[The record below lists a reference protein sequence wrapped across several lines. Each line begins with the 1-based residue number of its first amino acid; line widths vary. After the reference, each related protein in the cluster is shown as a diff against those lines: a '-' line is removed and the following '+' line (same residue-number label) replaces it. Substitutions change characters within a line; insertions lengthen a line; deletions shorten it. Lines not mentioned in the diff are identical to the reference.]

1 MGISN
6 ISHGS
11 KLEELSGH
19 TGAKKTMAKT
29 KQQIDTAY
37 PSKEYISENMVVAS
51 FENSENNCKQSSN
64 VPLVA
69 VIILSYNAKEEL
81 RESIRSVLSSS
92 YKNLDVIIVDNN
104 STDGSVEMVS
114 KEFPEVHIIKSQE
127 NLGFGGGNNIGMR
140 SAVKLGADFMF
151 FLNDDAVVDKDAIR
165 YLVDYLNLNQ
175 KAAIAVPLILQKE
188 TNLILYAGGVYNK
201 YLVYTRN
208 IGWKSVYTGGS
219 KDEPYLT
226 QFCDFCAAM
235 IRSSAMEKSGGFDTQ
250 YFLYA
255 NGLELSQ
262 RISTEFGGIYV
273 IPSAIVRHKA
283 QASANPS
290 INFSLKLSPMS
301 IYYYS
306 RDFTLYIRRKN
317 NKIKSILKVL
327 LRSFFV
333 MPYYIINY
341 GEADNL
347 RLSIIQFVKGT
358 FRGFTGGK

>member
-1 MGISN
+1 
-6 ISHGS
+6 
-11 KLEELSGH
+11 
-19 TGAKKTMAKT
+19 
-29 KQQIDTAY
+29 
-37 PSKEYISENMVVAS
+37 
-51 FENSENNCKQSSN
+51 
-64 VPLVA
+64 
-69 VIILSYNAKEEL
+69 
-81 RESIRSVLSSS
+81 
-92 YKNLDVIIVDNN
+92 
-104 STDGSVEMVS
+104 
-114 KEFPEVHIIKSQE
+114 
-127 NLGFGGGNNIGMR
+127 
-140 SAVKLGADFMF
+140 
-151 FLNDDAVVDKDAIR
+151 
-165 YLVDYLNLNQ
+165 
-175 KAAIAVPLILQKE
+175 
-188 TNLILYAGGVYNK
+188 
-201 YLVYTRN
+201 
-208 IGWKSVYTGGS
+208 
-219 KDEPYLT
+219 
-226 QFCDFCAAM
+226 
-235 IRSSAMEKSGGFDTQ
+235 MEKSGGFDTQ